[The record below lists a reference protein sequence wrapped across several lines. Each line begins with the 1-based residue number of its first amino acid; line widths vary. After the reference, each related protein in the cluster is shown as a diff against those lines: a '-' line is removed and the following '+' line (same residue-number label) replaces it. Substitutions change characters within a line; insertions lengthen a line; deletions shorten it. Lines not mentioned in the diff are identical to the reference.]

1 MTTQLNALER
11 LHKNE
16 LPKENTVKFCVHETI
31 IKGWGKKVKE
41 KDMGI
46 NSYCCASILNFLLS

>member
-16 LPKENTVKFCVHETI
+16 LLKENTIKFCVHETI
-31 IKGWGKKVKE
+31 IKGWGKKIKE

-46 NSYCCASILNFLLS
+46 NSYCCAF